1 MLCSV
6 CVCTPPLHPAAAAAA
21 GPKKKKTISRPFQSH
36 GPTAH
41 TTTTTKFSFTGVCC
55 LSFDAGLVPFFLLFL
70 FSQSRIN
77 GHPLKNPTPILPPL
91 YSLPSYILD
100 VCLLYVLYISF
111 LILSLFFY
119 FLFPSSHQQ
128 QQQQHNCLPFFFNV
142 LFFHS
147 SLAPLF
153 IGSRCE
159 SSALCCCCSALP
171 PLFPFIING
180 GNIREPRRL
189 SYSIPGDVVARH
201 PHTVYHSK
209 GGWWRNGWR
218 DITPWKN
225 GGT

>member
-1 MLCSV
+1 
-6 CVCTPPLHPAAAAAA
+6 
-21 GPKKKKTISRPFQSH
+21 
-36 GPTAH
+36 
-41 TTTTTKFSFTGVCC
+41 
-55 LSFDAGLVPFFLLFL
+55 
-70 FSQSRIN
+70 
-77 GHPLKNPTPILPPL
+77 
-91 YSLPSYILD
+91 
-100 VCLLYVLYISF
+100 VLYISF

-128 QQQQHNCLPFFFNV
+128 EQQQQHNCLPFFFNV

-209 GGWWRNGWR
+209 GGVVAKWVEGYHPVEKWWNV
-218 DITPWKN
+218 IAK
-225 GGT
+225 